1 MLDHCRTFC
10 RPRQGRKERR
20 CIQRRRAPSR
30 KSPAKD
36 DEDYAVFAQV
46 LEAAV
51 ERTQMRLLAYC
62 SLPNHGHLVIWPQ
75 EDGRLFPVHAPG
87 GRSRTRNVGTLTA
100 AVRAVA
106 TCTNFAASIAYEYSW
121 NKNGIASVG
130 IDIYKLNT
138 PGRGSFRRWAGN
150 DARLNNVRHD
160 SCCSYPRRL
169 SASGSGYVATDTRPS
184 RTTVIPDARRR
195 EIQDSWLR
203 W

>member
-100 AVRAVA
+100 AVP

-130 IDIYKLNT
+130 IDIYKRNT
-138 PGRGSFRRWAGN
+138 ARRPPQPPTSPC
-150 DARLNNVRHD
+150 VQ
-160 SCCSYPRRL
+160 
-169 SASGSGYVATDTRPS
+169 RPS
-184 RTTVIPDARRR
+184 IKRHIAALGFLSCRHGGRRCGRTL
-195 EIQDSWLR
+195 S
-203 W
+203 

>member
-1 MLDHCRTFC
+1 MRSRFC
-10 RPRQGRKERR
+10 STNVRKRR
-20 CIQRRRAPSR
+20 RQRRTCIERPTLGRYTYSSPLLGYPSPTYLLV
-30 KSPAKD
+30 KAST
-36 DEDYAVFAQV
+36 DESGSSKCIRVRVRSKCIDQV
-46 LEAAV
+46 WAA
-51 ERTQMRLLAYC
+51 RCM
-62 SLPNHGHLVIWPQ
+62 
-75 EDGRLFPVHAPG
+75 F
-87 GRSRTRNVGTLTA
+87 
-100 AVRAVA
+100 
-106 TCTNFAASIAYEYSW
+106 FAASFACAHSW

-195 EIQDSWLR
+195 EIRDRWLR